1 MSGERP
7 GGGTGVRAF
16 RYWGRIGLLLWRLS
30 PWKVVGLAVA
40 TLSVS
45 LVPALQLALTAT
57 AVQTVAGSI
66 AAGGVD
72 AAFDRI
78 LVIGLAM
85 IGVSIVSHLGG
96 TWQQYLDAV
105 LRLELTTAIGEL
117 VMRKGT
123 RMDMQDY
130 EDAESYD
137 RLQRAFQESSGSRVH
152 QLFADTLEFVRE
164 LVTILSVAAVLFSW
178 SPWIAILV
186 LLSPVPSAI
195 AQMRYGRT
203 MFEIEY
209 GRAADRRRL
218 LYFQF
223 LTTTDRS
230 FKEVRLF
237 GLGPY
242 FVERYRAMVR
252 TFLEVDRGVNRR
264 QSLSL
269 GGFGLISVLTASGA
283 IVLAMF
289 VTAGTGRI
297 GELAGYLQAVAVVQT
312 SAHTMLLGVA
322 MLFQNTLFVNNLFE
336 LFDMPEKRIP
346 SGERSVPAPLEA
358 GIEFRDVTFVYPGTD
373 KRVLDRV
380 SFVIPAGTCVALVG
394 QNGAGKTTLVK
405 LLTRLYEPTS
415 GQILID
421 GVPIQEF
428 DLDDLRRK
436 MGVIF
441 QDYIQYEMSVRD
453 NIGFGSVEALGDDA
467 RIRAAARA
475 SGAAPVVEGLDGGY
489 DALLGRHFEDGN
501 QLSGGQWQKVA
512 LARAFMRSA
521 PVVVLDEPTSS
532 IDAEAEA
539 EIFARLRD
547 IAGSA
552 TCLLIA
558 HRFSTVRIA
567 DKILV
572 IEDGR
577 LIEEGTHAELLR
589 REGQYAYLFRLQ
601 AAGYLPESA
610 AGPGTA

>member
-1 MSGERP
+1 MSEQRTDRHRP
-7 GGGTGVRAF
+7 PTF

-45 LVPALQLALTAT
+45 VVPALQLALTAS
-57 AVQTVAGSI
+57 AVQTVADAV
-66 AAGGVD
+66 AAQDVD
-72 AAFDRI
+72 AAYDRI
-78 LVIGLAM
+78 LLIGMSLV
-85 IGVSIVSHLGG
+85 GVSVLSHLAG

-123 RMDMQDY
+123 RMDLQDF

-152 QLFADTLEFVRE
+152 QLFADTLEFIRE
-164 LVTILSVAAVLFSW
+164 VITILSVAAVLFSW
-178 SPWIAILV
+178 NPWIAL
-186 LLSPVPSAI
+186 LLMLSPIPSGL
-195 AQMRYGRT
+195 AQMRYGRR

-209 GRAADRRRL
+209 DRAADRRRM

-242 FVERYRAMVR
+242 FIERYRAMVR
-252 TFLEVDRGVNRR
+252 GFLKIDRGINRR
-264 QSLSL
+264 QSFSL
-269 GGFGLISVLTASGA
+269 GGFGLISVLAASAA

-289 VTAGTGRI
+289 ATAASGRI
-297 GELAGYLQAVAVVQT
+297 GELAGYLQAVAVVQV
-312 SAHTMLLGVA
+312 SAHTMLIGVA

-336 LFDMPEKRIP
+336 LFDMPEKRMASGDRRFP
-346 SGERSVPAPLEA
+346 SRLAR
-358 GIEFRDVTFVYPGTD
+358 GIEFRDVSFVYPGTD
-373 KRVLDRV
+373 RRVLDRV
-380 SFVIPAGTCVALVG
+380 SFVLPAGRCVALVG

-415 GQILID
+415 GQILVDDI
-421 GVPIQEF
+421 PIEQY
-428 DLDDLRRK
+428 DLDDLRSK

-441 QDYIQYEMSVRD
+441 QDYIQYEMSVRN
-453 NIGFGSVEALGDDA
+453 NIGFGRVEDIDDDD
-467 RIRAAARA
+467 RVRTAARA
-475 SGAAPVVEGLDGGY
+475 SGAAQVVEGLDGGY
-489 DALLGRHFEDGN
+489 DAVLGRHFEDGN

-532 IDAEAEA
+532 IDAKAET
-539 EIFARLRD
+539 EIFGRLRD
-547 IAGSA
+547 IAGNA
-552 TCLLIA
+552 TSLLIA

-589 REGQYAYLFRLQ
+589 AEGHYAYLFNLQ
-601 AAGYLPESA
+601 AAGYLPDPHPA
-610 AGPGTA
+610 PDMV